1 MTEAKRQSDNYVLQK
16 SRDKKHMSI
25 SPHTRKNVKLL
36 QICKEVV
43 IRLLESF
50 SSDYEC
56 EYEYEIRQAKSMLY
70 AYAIPY

>member
-50 SSDYEC
+50 SSDYES
-56 EYEYEIRQAKSMLY
+56 EYEIRQAKSMLY
-70 AYAIPY
+70 AYAIAKKS

>member
-1 MTEAKRQSDNYVLQK
+1 MIDDESLVKTRTNTCLSYASAIPSYSVL
-16 SRDKKHMSI
+16 
-25 SPHTRKNVKLL
+25 LG
-36 QICKEVV
+36 
-43 IRLLESF
+43 SF